1 MAILGVES
9 NKVEVR
15 IVRNQ
20 LGTYFDEYVKV
31 GDREKRD
38 AITCERYIIPDPGVI
53 YSIEVT
59 LKEGYQF
66 GNAEMVRCMMY
77 LPGVNSPVSVL
88 SILRPRNL
96 GHDVL
101 EEDIVKCIEYADTE
115 VNGRKISGCRLVF
128 RDISIG
134 MILVHFYIVVRWF
147 LLILDIADEELD
159 DETDVLGIA
168 PKELSSFRIDIVRM
182 KWTAQR
188 MTAEEEEY
196 RRHRYKAKVSQNFH
210 QVIFEGIIIYVFV
223 RLVSG
228 LQPAKEASLGT

>member
-96 GHDVL
+96 EHDVL

-115 VNGRKISGCRLVF
+115 VNGRKISGSRLVF

-196 RRHRYKAKVSQNFH
+196 ERHRYKAKVSQKLPPGY
-210 QVIFEGIIIYVFV
+210 I
-223 RLVSG
+223 
-228 LQPAKEASLGT
+228 